1 MKYILVVL
9 FIGIASHIVQIFDSW
24 LLNGWLQYFCG
35 SIVTYFLINDYDK
48 HECED
53 EDE

>member
-9 FIGIASHIVQIFDSW
+9 FIGIASHIVQIFDSG
-24 LLNGWLQYFCG
+24 LLYGWLYYFCD
-35 SIVTYFLINDYDK
+35 SIVIYFLINDYDK

>member
-9 FIGIASHIVQIFDSW
+9 FTGIFSLFARECNNW
-24 LLNGWLQYFCG
+24 LLYGWLHYFCG